1 MPWIDV
7 DAEKL
12 RRAASALRET
22 TAEVDAVAEYAHEAD
37 PDWWTWGLGGIP
49 FAGLYFG
56 VSEAVFHPALKDA
69 AEAIEGFCARLE
81 ECAAAHEDNDSAI
94 AGDLER
100 LAAELKG
107 GA

>member
-1 MPWIDV
+1 VPWIDV

-12 RRAASALRET
+12 RQAASAIRET
-22 TAEVDAVAEYAHEAD
+22 IGEVEALADYAHEAD

-49 FAGLYFG
+49 FAALYFG
-56 VSEAVFHPALKDA
+56 VSEMVFHPALKDA
-69 AEAIEGFCARLE
+69 GEAIEGLCSRLE
-81 ECAAAHEDNDSAI
+81 ECAAAHEDTDTAI

-100 LAAELKG
+100 IASEMKG